1 MVEYSIASEYAT
13 LEFVEFTKVPAPK
26 VFGYGLASEKDNV
39 VGVSYLLMEPI

>member
-1 MVEYSIASEYAT
+1 MVEYFIASEYAT

-39 VGVSYLLMEPI
+39 GVSYLLMEPI